1 MESFC
6 GKDNS
11 TFWNPNESLHSHSPD
26 LSPCFQMS
34 VLVWVPCLYLWIS
47 CPFYCAY
54 LHRHKRGYI
63 RMTLLCRAKLL
74 CAVLLWLLAWLDVS
88 LALWE
93 WSHGHRQGLIY
104 FISPLLQ
111 GITMLLALLLVQ
123 RERLCG
129 LRSSGLLFVFW
140 LLLLLCCLPALR
152 SKAMRAQDAGYVQDP
167 LRLATLST
175 HGLLVLLQLI
185 LSTVPDRLPFFTPY
199 SANTNPCPES
209 NAPFLSQVTFWWFT
223 RMSVLGFRRPLLQ
236 SDLWSLDAAH
246 AARTLAPLLQRHWA
260 REQRRLRHGR
270 GRHGGGGGGGGGL
283 AATSTTTPAGT
294 ASASAREEEEEEATM
309 MMMKKEEEEV
319 VARAGSSAE
328 ASVRAPRGPSLWRA
342 LCRCFG
348 GYFLVGS
355 FLKLFQDLLQFIG
368 PMVLSLLIRLVESP
382 ETPSWQGYS
391 LAVLLLVSACVQSL
405 VLQQHMHV
413 CTVTGI
419 RTRSALTALVY
430 NKSLVMSN
438 AAKKSSTVGEIVN
451 LVAVDAQKFNELPI
465 YLNMLWSSPFQ
476 IVLAMYFL
484 WQTLGPSVMAGVAI
498 MILLIPVNGFIAVKT
513 RSLQTE
519 QMKLKDRRVKL
530 MNEMLGGIK
539 VLKLYA
545 WELSFQAQ
553 VLEIRKQELSTLRK
567 MAFLSALSIFCWACA
582 PFLVALTTFGVY
594 VSVDAR
600 NVLSAEKAFVSLSLF
615 NILRFPLNLLP
626 LVISNLV
633 QASVSLKRLQ
643 AFLSHEELDPSNVE
657 RNNVE
662 PGVSISIT
670 NGTFKW
676 DRCDAPVLHNIA
688 LRVPEGSLV
697 AVVGDVGSGKSS
709 LISAILGE
717 MELVEGRV
725 SVRGSV
731 AYVPQQAWIQSGT
744 VRSNVLF
751 GRDMDEA
758 RYRHVLDTC
767 ALLPDLELLAG
778 GDETE
783 IGEKGINLSGGQ
795 RQRVSLARAA
805 YGAQS
810 ASLLLLDDP
819 LSAVDAHVGS
829 SLFRRVVAHGGL
841 LHGKTRVLVTH
852 AVGVLPSVDLIV
864 VLSGGRVTECG
875 SHSELLARD
884 GAFAEFLRRHGQ
896 EPTAA
901 PDNDS
906 ATNATTAS
914 TTTATT
920 ATTATTTGATTG
932 ATTATTTGAT
942 TGATTATGATT
953 GASAPPDVRSLK
965 SQTSSG
971 GRSDNEV
978 GEEVKE
984 RLVQDEKMETGR
996 VSLAVYQQYGRA
1008 VGAPLALCVALLYAL
1023 QGAATVGQGVW
1034 LSDWTGDAVVNGTQG
1049 GTGPRLAVY
1058 AALGFTQGLMVLL
1071 YIVLGRGVGMLR
1083 ASKRLHADALIRVL
1097 RSPARFFE
1105 ATPTGRL
1112 LNRFGRDVDSLDTL
1126 VPENLDA
1133 WLRCFCYTLATLMI
1147 ISIATPT
1154 FLLAATPLAIAY
1166 WFIQR
1171 YYVATS
1177 RQLKRL
1183 ESVSRSPVLSHLADT
1198 VLGRAV
1204 VRAHGQQWRFAS
1216 DNARH
1221 IDANQR
1227 PTFAGIVSNRWLAV
1241 RLEILANLIVFFATL
1256 FAVVSRHSLSPGIVG
1271 LSVSYALQVTLT
1283 LNWLVRMTSE
1293 LETNIVA
1300 VERLKEYSD
1309 LPTEAAWEIAATRP
1323 PATWPHCG
1331 DLEFVDYSLR
1341 YRDGLELA
1349 LNQLTFSVRGGEK
1362 VGIVGRT
1369 GAGKSSLTLGL
1380 FRIVEPASG
1389 LIRIDGVD
1397 IARLGLTELRSRLTI
1412 IPQEPVLFAGSLRW
1426 NLDPFGRHEDAEL
1439 WQVLRMAHL
1448 EDFVQQ
1454 LAGGLDHTC
1463 CEGGENLS
1471 VGQRQLVCLARAL
1484 LRRTRVIVLDEATAA
1499 VDLSTDALIQASIR
1513 SHFAQCTV
1521 LTIAHRLHTVIDYDR
1536 LLVLDAGR
1544 IVEYDSPQALLERRG
1559 VFYSLAKEAGVL

>member
-1 MESFC
+1 
-6 GKDNS
+6 
-11 TFWNPNESLHSHSPD
+11 
-26 LSPCFQMS
+26 
-34 VLVWVPCLYLWIS
+34 
-47 CPFYCAY
+47 
-54 LHRHKRGYI
+54 
-63 RMTLLCRAKLL
+63 
-74 CAVLLWLLAWLDVS
+74 
-88 LALWE
+88 
-93 WSHGHRQGLIY
+93 
-104 FISPLLQ
+104 
-111 GITMLLALLLVQ
+111 MLLALLLVH

-129 LRSSGLLFVFW
+129 VRSSGVLLVFW

-152 SKAMRAQDAGYVQDP
+152 SKAMRAQDAGHVQDP
-167 LRLATLST
+167 LRLATLSA
-175 HGLLVLLQLI
+175 HGLLALLQLV

-199 SANTNPCPES
+199 SATTNPCPES

-223 RMSVLGFRRPLLQ
+223 RMSVLGFRRPLLE

-246 AARTLAPLLQRHWA
+246 AAHTLAPRLQRQWE
-260 REQRRLRHGR
+260 REWR
-270 GRHGGGGGGGGGL
+270 RHGGGHGGNDGVTT
-283 AATSTTTPAGT
+283 TSTKTPAGT

-309 MMMKKEEEEV
+309 MMKKEEEV
-319 VARAGSSAE
+319 IAGAGSSSSSA
-328 ASVRAPRGPSLWRA
+328 RAPRGPSLWRA

-382 ETPSWQGYS
+382 ATPSWQGYS
-391 LAVLLLVSACVQSL
+391 LAVLLLASACVQSL

-594 VSVDAR
+594 VSVDVR

-744 VRSNVLF
+744 IRSNVLF
-751 GRDMDEA
+751 GRDMEEG
-758 RYRHVLDTC
+758 RYRHVLDAC
-767 ALLPDLELLAG
+767 ALLPDLEVLAG

-829 SLFRRVVAHGGL
+829 SLFRRVIAHGGL

-875 SHSELLARD
+875 SHAELLARD
-884 GAFAEFLRRHGQ
+884 GAFAEFLRTHGQ

-901 PDNDS
+901 LDDDN
-906 ATNATTAS
+906 AGTAATTA
-914 TTTATT
+914 
-920 ATTATTTGATTG
+920 
-932 ATTATTTGAT
+932 
-942 TGATTATGATT
+942 
-953 GASAPPDVRSLK
+953 APPDVRSLK

-971 GRSDNEV
+971 GRSDAGVDNEV

-1049 GTGPRLAVY
+1049 GGTGHRLAVY

-1126 VPENLDA
+1126 VPENVDA

-1204 VRAHGQQWRFAS
+1204 VRAHGQQRRFAS

-1221 IDANQR
+1221 VDANQR
-1227 PTFAGIVSNRWLAV
+1227 PTFAGIISNRWLAV

-1309 LPTEAAWEIAATRP
+1309 LPTEAPWEIEATRP
-1323 PATWPHCG
+1323 PATWPQRG
-1331 DLEFVDYSLR
+1331 DLEFVGYSLR
-1341 YRDGLELA
+1341 YRHGLQLA
-1349 LNQLTFSVRGGEK
+1349 LDQLTFSVRGGEK

-1389 LIRIDGVD
+1389 LIRIDGLD
-1397 IARLGLTELRSRLTI
+1397 IARLGLAQLRSRLTI

-1426 NLDPFGRHEDAEL
+1426 NLDPFARHDDAEL
-1439 WQVLRMAHL
+1439 WQALRMAHL

-1454 LAGGLDHTC
+1454 LPGGLDHTC

-1513 SHFAQCTV
+1513 SHFAHCTV

-1544 IVEYDSPQALLERRG
+1544 IVEYDSPQVLLERRG